1 MALIVALDLETTG
14 LDPAQ
19 DAVIE
24 IGAVKF
30 SDKRVE
36 AEYSTLINPRKP
48 ISSFITNLTGITNS
62 MVLNAPLLI
71 TALPELA
78 DFIGDAPI
86 LGQNIGFD
94 MAFLQKAGILR
105 ANPTLDTYELA
116 SVLMPSAARYN
127 LASLTS
133 QLGVLLPA
141 THRALDDARAT
152 HAVFLELM
160 GQLEHLPI
168 ELVAEILRLS
178 EGLGW
183 RGELPFRW
191 TLQKLTQQG
200 IRPRKGGADSGPLF
214 ASVKPVQ
221 GKALKPAEKPTP
233 LNDEELASV

>member
-1 MALIVALDLETTG
+1 MPLIVALDLETTG

-30 SDKRVE
+30 SEKRVE
-36 AEYSTLINPRKP
+36 GEYSKLINPRKP

-71 TALPELA
+71 NALPELV

-94 MAFLQKAGILR
+94 MAFLQKAGALR

-127 LASLTS
+127 LGALAS
-133 QLGVLLPA
+133 QLGVFSPPRTA
-141 THRALDDARAT
+141 PWMTR
-152 HAVFLELM
+152 V
-160 GQLEHLPI
+160 
-168 ELVAEILRLS
+168 
-178 EGLGW
+178 
-183 RGELPFRW
+183 
-191 TLQKLTQQG
+191 
-200 IRPRKGGADSGPLF
+200 PRKQSIFSCWSCWKSSRLN
-214 ASVKPVQ
+214 SS
-221 GKALKPAEKPTP
+221 LKFCA
-233 LNDEELASV
+233 